1 MQSVREEVATPY
13 AAEATV
19 PAAAVVTPAR
29 APVPAVSPEPTAA
42 MPKLPPMASTP
53 LQEAPA
59 AIVATAVTPV
69 PPAVPEVAVAAPV
82 ALEPRDWPQ
91 LIERAGLRGPLGQLA
106 QHAALLAVDGDVLR
120 LALKPEHE
128 NLHSPAMA
136 SQLQERL
143 AAATGRPLR
152 LNFERARAGVETPA
166 EQIAR
171 TRSARQQQAE
181 QDMEQD
187 PFVQAAMREFDARI
201 VPQSV
206 RVNDSAV
213 SGP

>member
-1 MQSVREEVATPY
+1 
-13 AAEATV
+13 
-19 PAAAVVTPAR
+19 VT
-29 APVPAVSPEPTAA
+29 S
-42 MPKLPPMASTP
+42 
-53 LQEAPA
+53 
-59 AIVATAVTPV
+59 V
-69 PPAVPEVAVAAPV
+69 PPAAREVAAAAPV

-128 NLHSPAMA
+128 NLHSPAMV

-152 LNFERARAGVETPA
+152 LNFERAREGVETPA

-171 TRSARQQQAE
+171 TRSARQLQAE

-187 PFVQAAMREFDARI
+187 PFVQAAMREFGARI

-206 RVNDSAV
+206 RVNDSATP
-213 SGP
+213 GA